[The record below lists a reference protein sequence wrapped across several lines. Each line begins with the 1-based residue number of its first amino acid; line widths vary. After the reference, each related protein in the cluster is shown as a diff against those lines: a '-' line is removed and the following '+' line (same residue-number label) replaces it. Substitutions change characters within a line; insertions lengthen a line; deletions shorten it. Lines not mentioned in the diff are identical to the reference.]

1 VGLGRERRRK
11 RREKG
16 RRDGGTN
23 EGESVVLEL
32 ALLLEVFERRVPL
45 CAWDDVGHAV
55 VLCIRRIGGERR
67 SREGEPDQQ
76 GELSSEFFYRPRLL
90 ELTETQIGLRTQ
102 LGKPLEIPRLASSS
116 WAAADLR
123 PRSPAA

>member
-1 VGLGRERRRK
+1 MRNQSMVRSEGRRRRCREARRVRQGEQVWLGRERRRK
-11 RREKG
+11 RNEKG

-32 ALLLEVFERRVPL
+32 ALLLEVSERRVPL

-67 SREGEPDQQ
+67 SRG
-76 GELSSEFFYRPRLL
+76 GGTRSAGRTVVGVFLS
-90 ELTETQIGLRTQ
+90 
-102 LGKPLEIPRLASSS
+102 A
-116 WAAADLR
+116 
-123 PRSPAA
+123 PAA